1 MTNQAYQAIAEIA
14 APKVATMAEAP
25 FPAWPAFEQD
35 EQDAVQAVLRSGR
48 VNYWTG
54 TRGRELEKAIAAACD
69 SRHAIVMANGSVT
82 LDAIL
87 KALEIGPG
95 DEVIVTPR
103 SFLASASCIALAGAR
118 PVFADVDLTSQ
129 NITPETV
136 RPLIGARTRA
146 IIAVHL
152 GGWPCDMIGLKA
164 LADEHGL
171 ALIEDCAQAHGA
183 RLHGRPA
190 GSFGDVA
197 SFSFCQDKIVTT
209 GGEGGAVV
217 TDDDALWERIWSF
230 KDHGKS
236 YAKCQS
242 QDHPPGYRWLHD
254 GLGTNLRMTEMQ
266 AAIGLL
272 QYRKLPGW
280 IAARRRNARM
290 LDDGF
295 RDLPA
300 LRLAEPPAEV
310 EHAYYKYYVF
320 VRRERLR
327 PGWSRDRIMAEVNA
341 RGIVCLTGGCPELYR
356 ERTLAD
362 HAPASPLPNARR
374 LGEES
379 LMLQVHP
386 TLKPAHIQRVIEGVR
401 DVVQAAT
408 A

>member
-1 MTNQAYQAIAEIA
+1 MTNQAHQGAARIASLTD
-14 APKVATMAEAP
+14 APLPE
-25 FPAWPAFEQD
+25 WPVFESD
-35 EQDAVQAVLRSGR
+35 EQEAVQAVLRSGR

-54 TRGRELEKAIAAACD
+54 TQGRELEKEIAAACD
-69 SRHAIVMANGSVT
+69 SRHAVVMANGSVT

-87 KALEIGPG
+87 KALDIGPG

-103 SFLASASCIALAGAR
+103 SFLASASCIALAGGR
-118 PVFADVDLTSQ
+118 PVFADVDRTSQ
-129 NITPETV
+129 NVTPETV
-136 RPLIGARTRA
+136 RPLIGTCTRA

-152 GGWPCDMIGLKA
+152 GGWPCDMIGLRA

-183 RLHGRPA
+183 RLHGRPV

-217 TDDDALWERIWSF
+217 TDDEALWERIWSY

-280 IAARRRNARM
+280 TAARRRNARI
-290 LDDGF
+290 LDDAF
-295 RDLPA
+295 QDLPA

-320 VRRERLR
+320 VRPERLR
-327 PGWSRDRIMAEVNA
+327 PDWSRDRIMAEVNG
-341 RGIVCLTGGCPELYR
+341 RSIVCLTGGCPELYL
-356 ERTLAD
+356 EKTLAD
-362 HAPASPLPNARR
+362 HAPDAPLPNARR

-386 TLKPAHIQRVIEGVR
+386 TLTPAHMQHVAGVVC
-401 DVVQAAT
+401 DVMEKAT
-408 A
+408 V